1 MSIKN
6 LFKNNKTVEAPKTN
20 ANGTIEVESQ
30 EEKKEKTLKAFG
42 RQKLL
47 GNLLPFVG
55 LVVLFVF
62 YSFIVLN
69 EGYLYEDALWA
80 TFDRGVYVAIMAI
93 GASFLFTLG
102 QFDLSLG
109 SAMGLSAATALLV
122 YRGTGNL
129 GLTIVV
135 CLLTAIIVSV
145 LNIVFSSILRVPIF
159 IMSIA
164 MMTVL
169 QKVIL
174 GLISAFSS
182 SGESSINLS
191 PNPFNDTFMYTK
203 WFRLVILIAYFVI
216 CFIIF
221 RYLKFGRKAKFLGGN
236 PFCARLT
243 GISPRTNSIIAFLI
257 CAIGV
262 GLTALTFV
270 AETPIVTSATGTTYG
285 MDIMVAIVI
294 GGMPMSGGA
303 RSKITASVCGAFTL
317 AFLEAVLRAF
327 PETSG
332 EGMIQIVKAV
342 LFIVLV
348 FMSSWSYRGKTL
360 PR

>member
-1 MSIKN
+1 MSLKDLIKN
-6 LFKNNKTVEAPKTN
+6 KKTTETPKPQENGAVVVET
-20 ANGTIEVESQ
+20 Q
-30 EEKKEKTLKAFG
+30 EEKKAKTLKAFT
-42 RQKLL
+42 RQKLI
-47 GNLLPFVG
+47 GSFLPFVG
-55 LVVLFVF
+55 LIVLFVL
-62 YSFIVLN
+62 YSVIIIN
-69 EGYLYEDALWA
+69 EGYLYEDAIWA
-80 TFDRGVYVAIMAI
+80 TFDRGVYIAIMAI

-109 SAMGLSAATALLV
+109 SAMGLSAAAALLV
-122 YRGTGNL
+122 YRGTGNI

-135 CLLTAIIVSV
+135 CIVTAIVVSL
-145 LNIVFSSILRVPIF
+145 LNILFSSILRVPIF

-174 GLISAFSS
+174 GLISAFST

-191 PNPFNDTFMYTK
+191 PNPFNDTFLYTK
-203 WFRLVILIAYFVI
+203 WFRLIVLIVYFIV
-216 CFIIF
+216 CFFIF

-257 CAIGV
+257 CAVGV
-262 GLTALTFV
+262 GLTSLVFIC
-270 AETPIVTSATGTTYG
+270 ETPIVTSATGTTYG

-317 AFLEAVLRAF
+317 AFLEAVLRSF

>member
-1 MSIKN
+1 MSLKELLNKKKN
-6 LFKNNKTVEAPKTN
+6 AQSPKANADGTITVESNEA
-20 ANGTIEVESQ
+20 
-30 EEKKEKTLKAFG
+30 KKARTLKAFT
-42 RQKLL
+42 RQKLI
-47 GNLLPFVG
+47 GNFLPFVG
-55 LVVLFVF
+55 LIVLFLV
-62 YSFIVLN
+62 YSLIIMN
-69 EGYLYEDALWA
+69 EGYLYEDAIWA
-80 TFDRGVYVAIMAI
+80 TFDRGVFIAIMAV

-122 YRGTGNL
+122 YRGTGNIP
-129 GLTIVV
+129 LTIVV
-135 CLLTAIIVSV
+135 CLATAVVVSL
-145 LNIVFSSILRVPIF
+145 LNIIFSSILRVPIF

-191 PNPFNDTFMYTK
+191 PNPFNDSFLYTK
-203 WFRLVILIAYFVI
+203 WFRLIILVVYFIA
-216 CFIIF
+216 CFFIF
-221 RYLKFGRKAKFLGGN
+221 KYLKFGRKAKFLGGN
-236 PFCARLT
+236 PLCARLT
-243 GISPRTNSIIAFLI
+243 GISPSTNSIIAFLI
-257 CAIGV
+257 CAVGV
-262 GLTALTFV
+262 GLTALIFIC
-270 AETPIVTSATGTTYG
+270 ETPIVTSATGTTYG

-317 AFLEAVLRAF
+317 AFLEAVLRSF

>member
-1 MSIKN
+1 MSLKD
-6 LFKNNKTVEAPKTN
+6 LFKKKNVETPTIQE
-20 ANGTIEVESQ
+20 NGTMAIESVDD
-30 EEKKEKTLKAFG
+30 KKAKTLKAFT
-42 RQKLL
+42 RQKLI

-55 LVVLFVF
+55 LILL
-62 YSFIVLN
+62 FIVYSVIIMN

-129 GLTIVV
+129 GLAILV
-135 CLLTAIIVSV
+135 CLLTAIIVSL
-145 LNIVFSSILRVPIF
+145 LNIIFSSILRVPIF

-174 GLISAFSS
+174 GLISAFSA

-191 PNPFNDTFMYTK
+191 PNPFYSTFIYTK
-203 WFRLVILIAYFVI
+203 WFRLIALVSYFLV
-216 CFIIF
+216 CFFIF

-243 GISPRTNSIIAFLI
+243 GISPRNNSIIAFLI
-257 CAIGV
+257 CAFGV
-262 GLTALTFV
+262 GLTALTFI
-270 AETPIVTSATGTTYG
+270 AETPIVSSSTGTTYG

-317 AFLEAVLRAF
+317 ALLEAVLRSF
-327 PETSG
+327 EVTSG
-332 EGMIQIVKAV
+332 EGTIQIVKAL

-348 FMSSWSYRGKTL
+348 FMSSWSYRGKVL